1 MSLDLTNIGT
11 IRELMRR
18 HNTHFSKGLGQNF
31 LINPSVCPR
40 IAELGGVNE
49 NTAVLEIGPGIGVLT
64 VELAKRAKKVVSVEL
79 DSRLFPILEET
90 LAEYPNVKVVE
101 GDILRVDLHQ
111 LFREEFEGMEVVVC
125 ANLPYYITSPVL
137 MRLLEE
143 RLPGNLRS
151 ITAMVQKEAAQ
162 RIAAPLPS
170 REMGAIT
177 VSVAYYA
184 ETEILFPVSSG
195 SFLPAPKV
203 DSCVIRLDLHREP
216 PVQVKEETLFRII
229 RAAFSQRRK
238 TLLNCLSSGL
248 GMDKAAVREALE
260 RAGVDPGLRAEQLRL
275 EDFAAISN
283 ALNANC

>member
-40 IAELGGVNE
+40 IAELGGVDE

-79 DSRLFPILEET
+79 DNRLFPILKET
-90 LAEYPNVKVVE
+90 LADYPNVKVVE
-101 GDILRVDLHQ
+101 GDILKVDLHQ
-111 LFREEFEGMEVVVC
+111 LFREEFEGMKVVVC

-143 RLPGNLRS
+143 KLPIRS

-216 PVQVKEETLFRII
+216 PVQVKEETLFRVI

-248 GMDKAAVREALE
+248 GMDKTPTREALE

-283 ALNANC
+283 SLDVSC

>member
-1 MSLDLTNIGT
+1 MSLDLTDIGT
-11 IRELMRR
+11 IKELMRR

-40 IAELGGVNE
+40 IAELGGVDE

-64 VELAKRAKKVVSVEL
+64 VELAKRARKVVSVEL

-90 LAEYPNVKVVE
+90 LAGYHNVKIVE
-101 GDILRVDLHQ
+101 GDILKVDLHR
-111 LFREEFEGMEVVVC
+111 LFREEFAGMEVVVC
-125 ANLPYYITSPVL
+125 ANLPYYITSPAL

-143 RLPGNLRS
+143 RLPIHS

-184 ETEILFPVSSG
+184 ETSILFPVSSG

-216 PVQVKEETLFRII
+216 PVRVNEDALFRVI

-248 GMDKAAVREALE
+248 GADKASTREALE
-260 RAGVDPGLRAEQLRL
+260 KAGVDPGLRAEQLRL
-275 EDFAAISN
+275 EDFAAIAN
-283 ALNANC
+283 ALDAG